1 MKDIIK
7 EYADLVSVKNQEL
20 ADKLGQEERERKTKQ
35 NQAFDV
41 FKDQVKI
48 DDFLSSICSLL
59 DKDHSKVRISVLG
72 RIIIPDDR
80 YKEDSRYGHYWG
92 YEQLRKPS
100 FLERLRDSDYWN
112 KCIISLVSEKG
123 EVYQL
128 LWSDHKSPVPLYV
141 IENDGNFKK
150 YYNKLIKFPIKE
162 LIQSYR
168 GNEVGT
174 LPIEGDEEI
183 TLIISNKKTEISY
196 ATKLSYSNIGLVLE
210 HRFGDKWRVERTGM
224 SVYKWTKA
232 ILKQERAENTFVDF
246 LTKIFKEINLDF
258 RVINS
263 EIKDWSTQK
272 LPLFEISLKE
282 NEEKGN

>member
-7 EYADLVSVKNQEL
+7 EYADLVFVKNQEL
-20 ADKLGQEERERKTKQ
+20 ADKLRERKTKH
-35 NQAFDV
+35 FDV

-48 DDFLSSICSLL
+48 DDFLNSICSLL
-59 DKDHSKVRISVLG
+59 DKDHAKVRISVLG

-80 YKEDSRYGHYWG
+80 YKEDSRYGRYWG

-100 FLERLRDSDYWN
+100 FFERLRDSDYWN
-112 KCIISLVSEKG
+112 KKRIISLVSEKG
-123 EVYQL
+123 EIYQL
-128 LWSDHKSPVPLYV
+128 LWNSHKSPVPLYV

-162 LIQSYR
+162 LIQSHR
-168 GNEVGT
+168 GNEIGT

-196 ATKLSYSNIGLVLE
+196 ATKLSYSNLGLVLE
-210 HRFGDKWRVERTGM
+210 HRFGDKWTVERTGM
-224 SVYKWTKA
+224 PVYMWTKA

-263 EIKDWSTQK
+263 EIRDWSIQK
-272 LPLFEISLKE
+272 LPLFEISLK
-282 NEEKGN
+282 NEEKA